1 MIKKTQETLGSKRI
15 KKIIVDNPNTG
26 EDVSFENEPKTEV
39 EIMQDIDSKIRI
51 HEYEIA
57 KKLAD
62 IRKIRQEIAILRKD
76 RKELRFVR
84 IRVPVDKK
92 KVVEEKI
99 KEILKQYGGDVGG
112 E

>member
-1 MIKKTQETLGSKRI
+1 MIKKTQETLKSTRI
-15 KKIIVDNPNTG
+15 KKIIDENPNAG
-26 EDVSFENEPKTEV
+26 EEVSFEPTTEV
-39 EIMQDIDSKIRI
+39 EIMQDIDSKIQNF
-51 HEYEIA
+51 EKEIA

-84 IRVPVDKK
+84 IRVPAEKK
-92 KVVEEKI
+92 KLVEEKI
-99 KEILKQYGGDVGG
+99 KEILKQYGGDLGG

>member
-1 MIKKTQETLGSKRI
+1 MIKKTQETLKSTRI
-15 KKIIVDNPNTG
+15 KKIIDENPNAG
-26 EDVSFENEPKTEV
+26 EEVSFEPTTEV
-39 EIMQDIDSKIRI
+39 EIMQDIDSKIQNF
-51 HEYEIA
+51 EKEIA

-84 IRVPVDKK
+84 IRVPAEKK
-92 KVVEEKI
+92 KLVEEKI
-99 KEILKQYGGDVGG
+99 KDILKQYGGDLGG